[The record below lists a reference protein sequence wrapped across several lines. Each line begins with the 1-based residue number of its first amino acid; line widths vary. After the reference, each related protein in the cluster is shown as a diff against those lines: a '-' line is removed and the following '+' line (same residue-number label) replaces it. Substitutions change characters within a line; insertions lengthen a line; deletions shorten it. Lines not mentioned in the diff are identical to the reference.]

1 MTQPEHSAPTVD
13 PDYIAVPGRVRED
26 RRWVSSAVSR
36 STRTWWRGVEVTKV
50 LQFYGGSGVPFVVPG
65 RPDEIA
71 AAWISHRQRLR
82 SWFAA
87 LAQDGWSGATRCT
100 DWRVVDLAQH
110 LVSGAQFLGYTLH
123 QARKGEATR
132 LLEGFD
138 SQQTAVVTAADF
150 DGLSPQQLLEQMTA
164 MDARVQHEL
173 GLLAGADA
181 AAPAEAPPGQVPAYV
196 AVNHFLFDSWVHER
210 DLLLPANELPVIEP
224 SEAAM
229 VASYVVALAGV
240 ARAVDD
246 APPPPLTLRIHL
258 TDLDRDLLIEVADG
272 GSTVTFAA
280 PEEPA
285 NVRAE
290 ACDLVDFATG
300 RKIDGELDA
309 DPTAIAFL
317 SRLATVMS

>member
-1 MTQPEHSAPTVD
+1 M
-13 PDYIAVPGRVRED
+13 
-26 RRWVSSAVSR
+26 
-36 STRTWWRGVEVTKV
+36 TKV
-50 LQFYGGSGVPFVVPG
+50 LQFYGGSGAPFAVPG

-87 LAQDGWSGATRCT
+87 LSQDGWSGATRCT
-100 DWRVVDLAQH
+100 EWRVSDLAQH

-123 QARKGEATR
+123 QSRKGEATR

-138 SQQTAVVTAADF
+138 SQQTAVVAAAYF
-150 DGLSPQQLLEQMTA
+150 DGLSPQDLLEQMTA
-164 MDARVQHEL
+164 MDARVQHQL
-173 GLLAGADA
+173 GFLAGDDA

-210 DLLLPANELPVIEP
+210 DLLLPANELPVTEP

-229 VASYVVALAGV
+229 VASYVVALTGLAH
-240 ARAVDD
+240 AVDD
-246 APPPPLTLRIHL
+246 APPLTLRMHL
-258 TDLDRDLLIEVADG
+258 TDLDRNLLVEVADSR
-272 GSTVTFAA
+272 STVTFAA

-285 NVRAE
+285 DVHAK

-300 RKIDGELDA
+300 RKIHGELHA
-309 DPTAIAFL
+309 DPPAIAFL
-317 SRLATVMS
+317 SRFATVMS

>member
-1 MTQPEHSAPTVD
+1 
-13 PDYIAVPGRVRED
+13 
-26 RRWVSSAVSR
+26 
-36 STRTWWRGVEVTKV
+36 VTKV
-50 LQFYGGSGVPFVVPG
+50 LQFYGGSGVPLAVPG

-87 LAQDGWSGATRCT
+87 LATDRWSGATRCS
-100 DWRVVDLAQH
+100 DWRVLDLAQH
-110 LVSGAQFLGYTLH
+110 LLSGAQFLGYTLH
-123 QARKGEATR
+123 QSRKGEGTR

-138 SQQTAVVTAADF
+138 SQQTAAGAAADF
-150 DGLSPQQLLEQMTA
+150 DGLSPQDLLEQMTA
-164 MDARVQHEL
+164 LDGRVQHEL
-173 GLLAGADA
+173 GLLAGDDTT
-181 AAPAEAPPGQVPAYV
+181 APAEAPLGQVPAHV

-210 DLLLPANELPVIEP
+210 DLLLPANELPVTEP

-229 VASYVVALAGV
+229 VASYVVGLAAV

-258 TDLDRDLLIEVADG
+258 TDLGRNLLVEAADG
-272 GSTVTFAA
+272 GSTVTFAG

-285 NVRAE
+285 NCDAK
-290 ACDLVDFATG
+290 AGDLVDFATG
-300 RKIDGELDA
+300 RKVHGEWNA
-309 DPTAIAFL
+309 DPMATAFL